1 MGKHS
6 IIIIKNKDNKY
17 LQYYDKIWKSYLF
30 LNCKLPDGDDI
41 NLVKNK
47 VSNDLNIDLKDINVQ
62 LLGSK
67 THKKFSESAKK
78 EKEYTHYFYKIVL
91 NKPLKNSNFEINN
104 ITYKWLSYE
113 DMVTDER
120 ISEVNSDIIEFVIEL
135 EKAMS

>member
-1 MGKHS
+1 MGKHA
-6 IIIIKNKDNKY
+6 IIIIKNEDNKY

-30 LNCKLPDGDDI
+30 LNCKLINGDDI

-47 VSNDLNIDLKDINVQ
+47 VSKDLNIGLEDINVQ

-78 EKEYTHYFYKIVL
+78 EKEYTHYFYKLVL
-91 NKPLKNSNFEINN
+91 NKILKNSDFEINN

-113 DMVTDER
+113 DMITDER
-120 ISEVNSDIIEFVIEL
+120 IFKVNSDIIEFVVEL
-135 EKAMS
+135 EKLQK